1 MPMRICLFEAYI
13 THSIHR
19 KSKFTIRTIRS
30 TFTANQNLLY
40 AQHAQRSPQ
49 IKLMMITLHTT
60 FNDNDAPLIHASKR
74 QKPTAQGNT
83 LGKHPQTGL
92 RPVRAKALYVNML
105 RMLLSLQDVPT
116 PSNITR
122 GVTPGCVLMPPRGAT
137 WVRDAYK
144 YSILSLIHIWRC
156 RRRG

>member
-1 MPMRICLFEAYI
+1 MRICLFEAYI

-105 RMLLSLQDVPT
+105 RILLSLQDVPT

-137 WVRDAYK
+137 
-144 YSILSLIHIWRC
+144 
-156 RRRG
+156 

>member
-1 MPMRICLFEAYI
+1 MRICLFEAYI

-19 KSKFTIRTIRS
+19 KSKFTIRTTRS

-83 LGKHPQTGL
+83 LGKHP
-92 RPVRAKALYVNML
+92 
-105 RMLLSLQDVPT
+105 
-116 PSNITR
+116 
-122 GVTPGCVLMPPRGAT
+122 
-137 WVRDAYK
+137 
-144 YSILSLIHIWRC
+144 
-156 RRRG
+156 